1 MSQVSSLKSQVSCLK
16 SHVSSLKSQVSSLKS
31 QVSSLKSLNIQDLAS
46 SIQNSYVTIDSLNL
60 AMNGRKVEN
69 SGQARISF
77 ANHELEIQN
86 LQFLTSVPQA
96 PMQGSIVA
104 SGKISMDKT
113 FDLGLKGE
121 HIHPGLFSSLIK
133 TQEGEGSMDL
143 DLRGDLGFDVRAKG
157 KLDSPNIA
165 FSFVAEDMNIPIPA
179 AKEEKKIDRI
189 LCRISYANES
199 LNIEEMNVETPG
211 NSVDINGNIPVRISL
226 MPAVVTPLDQS
237 MDLKMVMD
245 NFDLAFLSHLTNEID
260 EVKGIAKA
268 DLRVS
273 GSFKDPRLAGEFNLS
288 DMSCRLMIDNSKLI
302 QAEKTEEQVGHA
314 ASLSKATRQPLDI
327 EDMNLKVT
335 MIDRQIAMDNASF
348 QIGGGY
354 YEARGR
360 IEFGVE
366 LEPQLFDLTFKTSP
380 ARVDPFLRLV
390 NPELASLVSGEITVD
405 GRLNGDLRELRGK
418 PIVDTLKA
426 ISGEMNILEEQ
437 IKITAADHII
447 TNPKSISA
455 KFQDGKFDLASLKLV
470 GKTAEGSG
478 PESPLTSSITALGV
492 WEIGGTKFFDATIDL
507 DMGLVSKLM
516 RQPDFMAGWLAFKIQ
531 ARGQEIECS
540 WPPPSIVHD
549 QGLTVKYAT
558 IDRFEGKVVYRDQE
572 IDVER
577 IDILAGENHIICSGK
592 IPMNG
597 KDMSLRV
604 DAKLDDMGILPFLN
618 IEITESSGKG
628 SAGATITGNMK
639 RIMAKE
645 EPVRF
650 AGACRFRD
658 LNVNFDRSY
667 ISFEGLQADIEF
679 SFGKTATDPNRGF
692 IALNT
697 LRGKM
702 NDGELFLNAD
712 QTAQAGAEIIWDRKY
727 SIGELRNISFTMR
740 DCELYRPG
748 EYSILLNGDL
758 ALRGRFDAPIV
769 RGDVNVYK
777 GEYTESLEGFIQK
790 LFSSREIGVKAFLE
804 YPLVQ
809 DLELDVN
816 AQVPGN
822 MWMKNS
828 IVDVEAKAFAKVRG
842 SLANPIVLAQG
853 SVLEGGTFSY
863 FGREFEITKG
873 EITNKAE
880 IDPEYDIV
888 AMTEITDP
896 GSSGLDT
903 AGTTTEVTI
912 ILKGTLRD
920 PQAPVF
926 QGPSG
931 MNQRDIITLL
941 TLGTTS
947 DAFLNDPLS
956 ASSPVLMSS
965 AKRYLE
971 AQAKERLSLT
981 EFQVQVDPNDY
992 KETRVVVAKQLME
1005 QISVLVGVGYGSLER
1020 IGLQY
1025 DVSKRVALAGETNLE
1040 GDWDVDLKF
1049 MLGK

>member
-1 MSQVSSLKSQVSCLK
+1 MSQVSTSRGPRLYSLE
-16 SHVSSLKSQVSSLKS
+16 
-31 QVSSLKSLNIQDLAS
+31 SLNIQDLAS
-46 SIQNSYVTIDSLNL
+46 SIQNSYVTVDSLNL
-60 AMNGRKVEN
+60 AVNGHKVEN
-69 SGQARISF
+69 SGQGRISF
-77 ANHELEIQN
+77 ADRKLEIEN
-86 LQFLTSVPQA
+86 LQFLTSAPQA
-96 PMQGSIVA
+96 PLQGSIVA
-104 SGKISMDKT
+104 SGKISIDKT
-113 FDLGLKGE
+113 FDLGFKGE

-133 TQEGEGSMDL
+133 TQEGEGVMDL
-143 DLRGDLGFDVRAKG
+143 DLSGDLGFDVRAKG
-157 KLDSPNIA
+157 TLDSPNIA
-165 FSFVAEDMNIPIPA
+165 FSLVAEDMNIPIPS
-179 AKEEKKIDRI
+179 AKEERKIDRI
-189 LCRISYANES
+189 LCRISYAGES
-199 LNIEEMNVETPG
+199 LNIEEMNIETSG
-211 NSVDINGNIPVRISL
+211 NDLDINGNIPVRISL
-226 MPAVVTPLDQS
+226 MPVAVTPLDQS
-237 MDLKMVMD
+237 MDLRMLMD
-245 NFDLAFLSHLTNEID
+245 NFDLALLSHLTDEID
-260 EVKGIAKA
+260 EVKGVVKA
-268 DLRVS
+268 DVRVS

-302 QAEKTEEQVGHA
+302 QAEKTEELQKA
-314 ASLSKATRQPLDI
+314 ARQPLDI
-327 EDMNLKVT
+327 EDMNLRIT
-335 MIDRQIAMDNASF
+335 MVDRQIALDNVSF
-348 QIGGGY
+348 QVGGGK

-360 IEFGVE
+360 IEFGKE

-380 ARVDPFLRLV
+380 ARVDPFLKLV
-390 NPELASLVSGEITVD
+390 NPELSSLVSGEITVD
-405 GRLNGDLRELRGK
+405 GKLNGDLRELRGK

-426 ISGEMNILEEQ
+426 ISGEMNILEEN
-437 IKITAADHII
+437 IKITAVDHII

-455 KFQDGKFDLASLKLV
+455 KFQDGKFDLASLKLID
-470 GKTAEGSG
+470 KTAEGSG
-478 PESPLTSSITALGV
+478 PKPAPTSSITALGV
-492 WEIGGTKFFDATIDL
+492 WEIGGTKFFDATVDL
-507 DMGLVSKLM
+507 DMGLVAALM
-516 RQPDFMAGWLAFKIQ
+516 RQPDFMGGWLAFKIQ

-540 WPPPSIVHD
+540 WPPSNIVHD

-577 IDILAGENHIICSGK
+577 IDILAGENHIICKGK
-592 IPMNG
+592 VPMNG
-597 KDMSLRV
+597 KDMNLRV
-604 DAKLDDMGILPFLN
+604 DARLDDMGILPFLN

-628 SAGATITGNMK
+628 SFGATITGNMK
-639 RIMAKE
+639 KIMAKE

-658 LNVNFDRSY
+658 LDVNFDRSY
-667 ISFEGLQADIEF
+667 MSFEGLQTDIEF
-679 SFGKTATDPNRGF
+679 SFGKTVAEPNRGF

-702 NDGELFLNAD
+702 NDGEIFLNAD
-712 QTAQAGAEIIWDRKY
+712 QTAQAGAEIIWSKETGYR
-727 SIGELRNISFTMR
+727 IGELRNLSFTMSN
-740 DCELYRPG
+740 CELYSPG
-748 EYSILLNGDL
+748 EYSIFLNGDL
-758 ALRGRFDAPIV
+758 SLRGRFDAPIV
-769 RGDVNVYK
+769 KGDVNLYK

-816 AQVPGN
+816 VQVPGD
-822 MWMKNS
+822 MWMRNR
-828 IVDVEAKAFAKVRG
+828 IVDVEAKAYAKVRG

-853 SVLEGGTFSY
+853 SILEGGTFSY
-863 FGREFEITKG
+863 FGRKFEITKG
-873 EITNKAE
+873 EITNRAE

-888 AMTEITDP
+888 AVTEISDP
-896 GSSGLDT
+896 GSSSLD
-903 AGTTTEVTI
+903 ASDATTEVTI

-926 QGPSG
+926 QGPPG
-931 MNQRDIITLL
+931 MNQRDIIALL

-956 ASSPVLMSS
+956 ASSPVLMNS

-971 AQAKERLSLT
+971 AQAAERLNLT

-992 KETRVVVAKQLME
+992 KETRVVVARQLME